1 MSFAIYTGYT
11 VTAPAPVS
19 MSTHPICNPQHGG
32 DGWMGAVRGEWRTEC
47 GEGNWLQSFC
57 HYFDTQSY

>member
-32 DGWMGAVRGEWRTEC
+32 DGWMGEVRGEWRTEC
-47 GEGNWLQSFC
+47 GVWRGKLAAELLPLF
-57 HYFDTQSY
+57 